1 MHTLLENGL
10 TQEQL
15 TPVGEIMLYLVSEG
29 PTIGIKAFEDDTDI
43 MNMYLDSFEEL
54 EPSEADIRILSII
67 REKYDNDEIINR
79 IDSMGLDLPE
89 LSEEEDE
96 ENE

>member
-1 MHTLLENGL
+1 
-10 TQEQL
+10 
-15 TPVGEIMLYLVSEG
+15 
-29 PTIGIKAFEDDTDI
+29 
-43 MNMYLDSFEEL
+43 MYLDSFEEL